1 MNALHLASR
10 VREMELV
17 LFELPDGPTNMP
29 DLKMQQS
36 LHQISKNTGLVYTIH
51 LPKDLTMRDGAT
63 AIMLAEKVLA
73 RTQNLP
79 VYGVIVHVEGWY
91 WREFQTADENP
102 GEYTKWLAEGRKLLQ
117 WLRSQVPT
125 GWQVFVENIEG
136 TPAEEVTKLMEG
148 LDVTR
153 CIDVGHLL
161 KDHHPDPLGYVQQ
174 NLSDCC
180 AIHLHGT
187 AVDGSDHHSVA
198 LLDEDFLDRLLL
210 ILIDGDFDGVLTLEV
225 FGQSDFQSSIQA
237 IETSLLR
244 IGAAWGN

>member
-1 MNALHLASR
+1 
-10 VREMELV
+10 MELV

-29 DLKMQQS
+29 DVKMQES
-36 LHQISKNTGLVYTIH
+36 LHQISQNTGLVYTIH

-79 VYGVIVHVEGWY
+79 VHGVVVHIEGWY
-91 WREFQTADENP
+91 WREHQTAEENP
-102 GEYTKWLAEGRKLLQ
+102 ADYTRWLNEGRKLLL
-117 WLRSQVPT
+117 WLRSQVQP

-136 TPAEEVTKLMEG
+136 TPADEVTKLMEG

-174 NLSDCC
+174 NLGDCC
-180 AIHLHGT
+180 AIHLHAT
-187 AVDGSDHHSVA
+187 DTDGSDHHSVA
-198 LLDEDFLDRLLL
+198 LLDEDFLDRLIT
-210 ILIDGDFDGVLTLEV
+210 ILIEAGFDGVLTLEV
-225 FGQSDFQSSIQA
+225 FGQADFQSSVQA
-237 IETSLLR
+237 IESSLSR
-244 IGAAWGN
+244 IGASWEN